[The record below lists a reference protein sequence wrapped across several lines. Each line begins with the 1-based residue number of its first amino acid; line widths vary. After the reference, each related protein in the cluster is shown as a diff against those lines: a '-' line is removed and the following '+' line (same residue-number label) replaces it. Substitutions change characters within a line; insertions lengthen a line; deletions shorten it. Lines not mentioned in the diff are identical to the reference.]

1 MWSKSPNYSKLFYQI
16 RGRCRFQIQFSG
28 SLLFIFFVLQYSVP
42 ISLVV
47 LGSIT
52 SSREPL
58 TSFVQTNLF
67 PIEDSKE
74 SNAKEQAEAL
84 VTQIIFLLGVITILL
99 GVINTTVRPA
109 ESYDTS
115 SKFNTK
121 FATFKDKLDLG
132 ILEFGGLPKNSDAI
146 NKALIEFLYKKS
158 DELMDLI
165 NEYNEARSL
174 SLRQANI
181 KAVSQITDD
190 KKEAI
195 HTSNENFNVKD
206 NNSGSIE
213 KDSIISAE
221 SDDLKDF
228 TSEINQSPIIPV
240 ESNFNGIKTKVKN

>member
-1 MWSKSPNYSKLFYQI
+1 MWSKPPNYSKLFYQI

-28 SLLFIFFVLQYSVP
+28 FLLFIFFVLQYSVP

-58 TSFVQTNLF
+58 TSFVQTIFF

-74 SNAKEQAEAL
+74 SNAKEKAEAV

-99 GVINTTVRPA
+99 GVINTTVRPP
-109 ESYDTS
+109 ESYDTAC
-115 SKFNTK
+115 KFNTK

-146 NKALIEFLYKKS
+146 NKALNECLYRKS
-158 DELMDLI
+158 NELMDLI

-190 KKEAI
+190 KKEAVP
-195 HTSNENFNVKD
+195 TSDENYNGRY
-206 NNSGSIE
+206 NNSNSIE
-213 KDSIISAE
+213 KHSVISAE
-221 SDDLKDF
+221 SNDSKALK
-228 TSEINQSPIIPV
+228 SEINQDTITPA
-240 ESNFNGIKTKVKN
+240 ESNSNGRKTEA